1 MKSCRKPDEHR
12 DEDAVNEP
20 VATLVRPT
28 SDPADGDE
36 HDVEHEVESEVE
48 TEPVGEIG
56 EIDDS
61 DVDEVRGET
70 RTVRATCDVRR
81 ICGVCAGFADFEVG
95 EVRKIR
101 TNELVEVTGGVTVN
115 WSWSCSWFRSRLH
128 SWLRSWSRS

>member
-36 HDVEHEVESEVE
+36 HGVAHEVESEVE

-115 WSWSCSWFRSRLH
+115 
-128 SWLRSWSRS
+128 